1 MIWRKYEK
9 VDWKKYR
16 EKIVGWQENYMDRLT
31 KEYIEF
37 LSSDELASKKFWE
50 LEKRMKQDKKCPGA
64 LLCFKAMV

>member
-1 MIWRKYEK
+1 
-9 VDWKKYR
+9 
-16 EKIVGWQENYMDRLT
+16 MDRLT